1 MRIMPKVN
9 KQNEMGYDKT
19 TETVIILLDA
29 VSQILKAIRKLC
41 GLKRKGK
48 SSEDSNS
55 TDN

>member
-1 MRIMPKVN
+1 MPKVN
-9 KQNEMGYDKT
+9 KRNEMGYDKT
-19 TETVIILLDA
+19 TETIILLLDA